1 MLKIILTATALIV
14 FTALSFLGPSW
25 LMSDADDQ
33 VGETVIVCNVLKDN
47 CQWSI
52 DGKQWEAELSKVG
65 REAGNT
71 EYRFSVAT
79 EETYPRMLA
88 VLRGDS
94 MYLGEY
100 PVPMTRSG
108 SANADGKQV
117 WNTRFTAP
125 FCTTD
130 PEMTWR
136 IDLQASIDAR
146 IDKPLKMIFKAEG
159 RI

>member
-1 MLKIILTATALIV
+1 
-14 FTALSFLGPSW
+14 
-25 LMSDADDQ
+25 MSNRDDQ
-33 VGETVIVCNVLKDN
+33 VVEAGTACNVLKNN

-52 DGKQWEAELSKVG
+52 KGKHWEVQLLKVG

-71 EYRFSVAT
+71 EYRLRVAT
-79 EETYPRMLA
+79 EENHPRMLA

-100 PVPMTRSG
+100 PLPMTRAG
-108 SANADGKQV
+108 SVDADGKHL

-130 PEMTWR
+130 PDMTWR
-136 IDLQASIDAR
+136 IDLQTSIEVK
-146 IDKPLKMIFKAEG
+146 IDKPVKMVFKAEG
-159 RI
+159 RIGT